1 MLIWIEMVTLR
12 IISED
17 LKHGTIQ
24 VSIQNLDDLWTLYNI
39 IKKDDLVYSRT
50 TREVKTDE
58 VSRPS
63 SRRVSATL
71 GLKVEKIYFDKDLVR
86 LRIHGVVTDAPDK
99 FGILGSHHTFSL
111 FEDGVV
117 KIIKEKWAKHELESM
132 RKAAKNEVPV
142 IIVAVD
148 SDECAIG
155 VARMSGVDI
164 KLEIKSHLPGKREAE
179 KREQSMIK
187 FFSGI
192 SEPLSRIHDACYAK
206 ILIVGPGFT
215 KDHFMNFLKNK
226 LSKLAQEVV
235 AVKSVSN
242 GGAAGVYEAIRV
254 GLVGN
259 VMKGART
266 MNELKLVEEVL
277 ARLGS
282 SKGDVSYGIDQV
294 SSDASSGAVE
304 TVLVCDEIIRGAE
317 DQERLSLEKTLHTVE
332 ENHGKVVIISMGHE
346 GGRKLDSLGGMAAL
360 LRYER
365 HKQY

>member
-1 MLIWIEMVTLR
+1 MR
-12 IISED
+12 IIAED
-17 LKHGTIQ
+17 LKHGTVQ
-24 VSIQNLDDLWTLYNI
+24 VSIENLDDLWTLYNV

-58 VSRPS
+58 QSRPS
-63 SRRVSATL
+63 SRRVTATL

-86 LRIHGVVTDAPDK
+86 LRIHGVVTDASDK
-99 FGILGSHHTFSL
+99 LGILGSHHTFSL

-117 KIIKEKWAKHELESM
+117 KIIKERWAKHELESM
-132 RKAAKNEVPV
+132 KKASKNEVPV
-142 IIVAVD
+142 IILAID

-155 VARMSGVDI
+155 ISRMSGIDI

-179 KREQSMIK
+179 KRDQAMIK
-187 FFSGI
+187 YFSVI
-192 SEPLSRIHDACYAK
+192 SEPLARVHDTYDAK

-215 KDHFMNFLKNK
+215 KEYFMNFLKNNH
-226 LSKLAQEVV
+226 SELAREVV
-235 AVKSVSN
+235 TVKSVSN

-277 ARLGS
+277 ARLGAS
-282 SKGDVSYGIDQV
+282 RGDVSYGIDEV

-304 TVLVCDEIIRGAE
+304 TALVCDETLRCAE
-317 DQERLSLEKTLHTVE
+317 NQERLSLEKTLRIIE

>member
-1 MLIWIEMVTLR
+1 MDRNGYNMR
-12 IISED
+12 IIAED

-24 VSIQNLDDLWTLYNI
+24 VSIENLDDLWTLYNV

-58 VSRPS
+58 ASRPS

-86 LRIHGVVTDAPDK
+86 LRIHGVVTDASDK

-117 KIIKEKWAKHELESM
+117 KIIKERWAKHELESM
-132 RKAAKNEVPV
+132 RKASENEVPV
-142 IIVAVD
+142 IIVAID

-155 VARMSGVDI
+155 ISRMSGVDI
-164 KLEIKSHLPGKREAE
+164 KLEIKSCLPGKREAE
-179 KREQSMIK
+179 KRDQAMIK
-187 FFSGI
+187 YFSVI
-192 SEPLSRIHDACYAK
+192 SEPLARVHDTYDAK
-206 ILIVGPGFT
+206 IMIVGPGFT
-215 KDHFMNFLKNK
+215 KEYFMNFLKNNH
-226 LSKLAQEVV
+226 SELAQEV
-235 AVKSVSN
+235 ATVKSVSN

-266 MNELKLVEEVL
+266 MNELQLVEEIL
-277 ARLGS
+277 ARLGAS
-282 SKGDVSYGIDQV
+282 RGDVSYGMDEV

-304 TVLVCDEIIRGAE
+304 TALICDETLRGAE
-317 DQERLSLEKTLHTVE
+317 NQERLSLEKTLRIIE

-346 GGRKLDSLGGMAAL
+346 GGRKLDSLGGIAAL

>member
-1 MLIWIEMVTLR
+1 MR

-24 VSIQNLDDLWTLYNI
+24 VNIQNLDDLWILYNV

-63 SRRVSATL
+63 SRRVSATF

-86 LRIHGVVTDAPDK
+86 LRIHGIVADAPDK

-111 FEDGVV
+111 LEDSVV
-117 KIIKEKWAKHELESM
+117 KIIKERWAKHELESM
-132 RKAAKNEVPV
+132 RKASKNEMPV
-142 IIVAVD
+142 IIVAID
-148 SDECAIG
+148 NDECAIG
-155 VARMSGVDI
+155 ISRMSGVDI

-179 KREQSMIK
+179 KRDQALIK
-187 FFSGI
+187 YFSVI
-192 SEPLSRIHDACYAK
+192 TEPLTRIHDTCEAK

-215 KDHFMNFLKNK
+215 KEYFMKFLKNNN
-226 LSKLAQEVV
+226 SKLIQEVV
-235 AVKSVSN
+235 AIKSVSN

-277 ARLGS
+277 ARLGAS
-282 SKGDVSYGIDQV
+282 RGDVSYGIDEV
-294 SSDASSGAVE
+294 YLDASSGAVE
-304 TVLVCDEIIRGAE
+304 TVLVCDEILRGAE
-317 DQERLSLEKTLHTVE
+317 NQEQLSLEKTLRMIE
-332 ENHGKVVIISMGHE
+332 ENQGKVVIISMGHE
-346 GGRKLDSLGGMAAL
+346 GGRKLESLGGMAAL

>member
-1 MLIWIEMVTLR
+1 M
-12 IISED
+12 IIIAED
-17 LKHGTIQ
+17 LKHGTVQ
-24 VSIQNLDDLWTLYNI
+24 VSIENLDDLWTLYNV

-58 VSRPS
+58 QSRPS
-63 SRRVSATL
+63 SRRVTATL

-86 LRIHGVVTDAPDK
+86 LRIHGVVTDASDK
-99 FGILGSHHTFSL
+99 LGILGSHHTFSL

-117 KIIKEKWAKHELESM
+117 KIIKERWAKHELESM
-132 RKAAKNEVPV
+132 KKASKNEVPV
-142 IIVAVD
+142 IILAID

-155 VARMSGVDI
+155 ISRMSGIDI

-179 KREQSMIK
+179 KRDQVMIK
-187 FFSGI
+187 YFSVI
-192 SEPLSRIHDACYAK
+192 SEPLARVHDTYDAK

-215 KDHFMNFLKNK
+215 KEYFMNFLKNNH
-226 LSKLAQEVV
+226 SELAREVV
-235 AVKSVSN
+235 TVKSVSN

-277 ARLGS
+277 ARLGAS
-282 SKGDVSYGIDQV
+282 RGDVSYGIDEV

-304 TVLVCDEIIRGAE
+304 TALVCDETLRCAE
-317 DQERLSLEKTLHTVE
+317 NQERLSLEKTLRIIE

>member
-1 MLIWIEMVTLR
+1 M
-12 IISED
+12 IIIAED
-17 LKHGTIQ
+17 LKHGTVQ
-24 VSIQNLDDLWTLYNI
+24 VSIENLDDLWTLYNV

-58 VSRPS
+58 QSRPS
-63 SRRVSATL
+63 SRRVTATL

-86 LRIHGVVTDAPDK
+86 LRIHGVVTDASDK

-117 KIIKEKWAKHELESM
+117 KIIKERWAKHELESM
-132 RKAAKNEVPV
+132 KKASKNEVPV
-142 IIVAVD
+142 IILAID

-155 VARMSGVDI
+155 ISRMSGIDI

-179 KREQSMIK
+179 KRDQAMIK
-187 FFSGI
+187 YFSVI
-192 SEPLSRIHDACYAK
+192 SEPLARVHDTYDAK

-215 KDHFMNFLKNK
+215 KEYFMNFLKNNH
-226 LSKLAQEVV
+226 SELAREVV
-235 AVKSVSN
+235 TVKSVSN

-277 ARLGS
+277 ARLGAS
-282 SKGDVSYGIDQV
+282 RGDVSYGIDEV

-304 TVLVCDEIIRGAE
+304 TALVCDETLRCAE
-317 DQERLSLEKTLHTVE
+317 NQERLSLEKTLRIIE

>member
-1 MLIWIEMVTLR
+1 M
-12 IISED
+12 IIIAED
-17 LKHGTIQ
+17 LKHGTVQ
-24 VSIQNLDDLWTLYNI
+24 VSIENLDDLWTLYNV

-58 VSRPS
+58 QSRPS
-63 SRRVSATL
+63 SRRVTATL

-86 LRIHGVVTDAPDK
+86 LRIHGVVTDASDK
-99 FGILGSHHTFSL
+99 LGILGSHHTFSL

-117 KIIKEKWAKHELESM
+117 KIIKERWAKHELESM
-132 RKAAKNEVPV
+132 KKASKNEVPV
-142 IIVAVD
+142 IILAID

-155 VARMSGVDI
+155 ISRMSGIDI

-179 KREQSMIK
+179 KRDQAMIK
-187 FFSGI
+187 YFSVI
-192 SEPLSRIHDACYAK
+192 SEPLARVHDTYDAK

-215 KDHFMNFLKNK
+215 KEYFMNFLKNNH
-226 LSKLAQEVV
+226 SELAREVV
-235 AVKSVSN
+235 TVKSVSN

-277 ARLGS
+277 ARLGAS
-282 SKGDVSYGIDQV
+282 RGDVSYGIDEV

-304 TVLVCDEIIRGAE
+304 TALVCDETLRCAE
-317 DQERLSLEKTLHTVE
+317 NQERLSLEKTLRIIE

>member
-1 MLIWIEMVTLR
+1 MR

-17 LKHGTIQ
+17 LKHCTIQ
-24 VSIQNLDDLWTLYNI
+24 VCIENLDDLWTLYNV

-50 TREVKTDE
+50 TREIKTDE

-71 GLKVEKIYFDKDLVR
+71 GLRVEKIYFDKDLVR
-86 LRIHGVVTDAPDK
+86 LRINGVVTEAPDK

-117 KIIKEKWAKHELESM
+117 KIIKERWAKHELESI
-132 RKAAKNEVPV
+132 RKASANEVPV
-142 IIVAVD
+142 IIVAID

-155 VARMSGVDI
+155 ISRMSGVDI
-164 KLEIKSHLPGKREAE
+164 KLETKSNLPGKREAE
-179 KREQSMIK
+179 KRDQAMMK
-187 FFSGI
+187 YFSII
-192 SEPLSRIHDACYAK
+192 SEPLARVHDNYKAK
-206 ILIVGPGFT
+206 IVIVGPGFT
-215 KDHFMNFLKNK
+215 KEYFMKFLKNNH
-226 LSKLAQEVV
+226 SELAGEVV
-235 AVKSVSN
+235 IVKSVSN

-259 VMKGART
+259 IIKGART

-282 SKGDVSYGIDQV
+282 SRGDVSYGMDEV
-294 SSDASSGAVE
+294 ASDASAGSVE
-304 TVLVCDEIIRGAE
+304 IVLVCDEILRGAE
-317 DQERLSLEKTLHTVE
+317 NQERRSLERTLKIVE

-346 GGRKLDSLGGMAAL
+346 GGRKLHSLGGIAAL

>member
-1 MLIWIEMVTLR
+1 MR
-12 IISED
+12 IIAED

-24 VSIQNLDDLWTLYNI
+24 VSIENLDDLWTLYNV

-58 VSRPS
+58 QSRPS
-63 SRRVSATL
+63 SRRVTATL

-86 LRIHGVVTDAPDK
+86 LRIHGVVTDASDK

-117 KIIKEKWAKHELESM
+117 KIIKERWAKHELESM
-132 RKAAKNEVPV
+132 KKASKNEVPV
-142 IIVAVD
+142 IIVAID

-155 VARMSGVDI
+155 ISRMSGVDI

-179 KREQSMIK
+179 KRDQAMIK
-187 FFSGI
+187 YFSVI
-192 SEPLSRIHDACYAK
+192 SEPLARVHDTYDAK

-215 KDHFMNFLKNK
+215 KEYFMNFLKNNH
-226 LSKLAQEVV
+226 SELAREVV
-235 AVKSVSN
+235 TVKSVSN
-242 GGAAGVYEAIRV
+242 GGVAGVYETIRV

-277 ARLGS
+277 ARLGAS
-282 SKGDVSYGIDQV
+282 RGDVSYGIDEV

-304 TVLVCDEIIRGAE
+304 TALVCDETLRGAE
-317 DQERLSLEKTLHTVE
+317 NQERLSLEKTLRIIE

-346 GGRKLDSLGGMAAL
+346 GGRKLNSLGGMAAL